1 MSQWKNPTRKAG
13 NKTSSRMNKVYI
25 CKIYENYIT
34 KPRFG
39 TLKTFIK
46 LNAKDKIR
54 LENFITKMYFKKLKL
69 D

>member
-1 MSQWKNPTRKAG
+1 M
-13 NKTSSRMNKVYI
+13 
-25 CKIYENYIT
+25 IT
-34 KPRFG
+34 KPPCG

-69 D
+69 K